1 MRRFVGLL
9 LCLSLALPGASLSA
23 EKGLAIKGVRYFSY
37 PTFTRVVLELESAG
51 PYVLTKD
58 QDGRRLIFTAYEGPL
73 VLKAQQ
79 MPLINDGV
87 VKTIEGKEDGGKQFI
102 FVNLDSAAGEVKD
115 FVLRNPD
122 RVVLDVSRGPAGPPI
137 PTPPGRKAVVVML
150 DPGHGG
156 KDRGLVFAQ
165 GQEKSL
171 TLELARAVKKLAAK
185 KESGFSIV
193 LTREKD
199 QSLSLDERAAI
210 SNSAGAALFLG
221 FHAGAGKDVRVY
233 VLELD
238 PPSRP
243 GGVSGGRKDFIGFE
257 TESEQ
262 QKMFWGRQQALHTQE
277 SNGLGRRLIHQM
289 TGRADAEPM
298 QAPVAALGAVDAAA
312 VVVEVGVELD
322 RTKTAEAIVKGIE
335 QYVREKR

>member
-1 MRRFVGLL
+1 MRKFVGLL
-9 LCLSLALPGASLSA
+9 LCLSLTLPGASLSTQ
-23 EKGLAIKGVRYFSY
+23 KGLAIKGVRYFSY
-37 PTFTRVVLELESAG
+37 PTFTRVVLEVESAG

-73 VLKAQQ
+73 ALKAQQ

-102 FVNLDSAAGEVKD
+102 FINLDSAAGEVKD

-122 RVVLDVSRGPAGPPI
+122 RVVLDVSKGPAGPPV
-137 PTPPGRKAVVVML
+137 PASSGRKTVIVML

-156 KDRGLVFAQ
+156 KDKGLVFAQ

-171 TLELARAVKKLAAK
+171 TLELARAVKRLAAK
-185 KESGFSIV
+185 KESGLSIAF
-193 LTREKD
+193 TREKD

-210 SNSAGAALFLG
+210 TNSAGATLYLSI
-221 FHAGAGKDVRVY
+221 HAGAGKDMRVY

-238 PPSRP
+238 SQHRP
-243 GGVSGGRKDFIGFE
+243 GGVSGGRRDFIGFE

-262 QKMFWGRQQALHTQE
+262 QQMFWGRQQAVHIQE
-277 SNGLGRRLIHQM
+277 SNSLGRRLIQQM
-289 TGRADAEPM
+289 TGRADAEPI
-298 QAPVAALGAVDAAA
+298 QAPLAALGAVDAAA
-312 VVVEVGVELD
+312 AVVEIGAELD

>member
-1 MRRFVGLL
+1 MRTFLGLL

-23 EKGLAIKGVRYFSY
+23 QKGLAIKGVRFFSY
-37 PTFTRVVLELESAG
+37 PTFTRIVLELESAG

-73 VLKAQQ
+73 ALKAQQ

-87 VKTIEGKEDGGKQFI
+87 VKTIEGKEEGDKQFI
-102 FVNLDSAAGEVKD
+102 FINLDSAAGEVKD

-122 RVVLDVSRGPAGPPI
+122 RVVLDISKGTAGPPV
-137 PTPPGRKAVVVML
+137 PAPSGRKTVIVML

-171 TLELARAVKKLAAK
+171 TLELARAVKRLAAK
-185 KESGFSIV
+185 KESGLSIAF
-193 LTREKD
+193 TREKD

-210 SNSAGAALFLG
+210 SNSAGATLFLSI
-221 FHAGAGKDVRVY
+221 HAGIGKDMRVY
-233 VLELD
+233 VLEPD
-238 PPSRP
+238 SQHRP
-243 GGVSGGRKDFIGFE
+243 VGVSGGRKDFIGFE

-262 QKMFWGRQQALHTQE
+262 QQMFWGRQQAAHTQE
-277 SNGLGRRLIHQM
+277 SNGLGRRLIQQV
-289 TGRADAEPM
+289 TGRSDAEPI
-298 QAPVAALGAVDAAA
+298 QAPLAALGAVDAAA
-312 VVVEVGVELD
+312 VVVEIGAELD
-322 RTKTAEAIVKGIE
+322 RTKTAEAIVRGIE

>member
-1 MRRFVGLL
+1 MRRPIGLL
-9 LCLSLALPGASLSA
+9 LFFILALPGAPLSA

-37 PTFTRVVLELESAG
+37 PTFTRIVLEIESAG
-51 PYVLTKD
+51 PYVLTRD
-58 QDGRRLIFTAYEGPL
+58 QAGRRLIFTAYEGPL
-73 VLKAQQ
+73 ALKAQQ
-79 MPLINDGV
+79 MPLVNDGV
-87 VKTIEGKEDGGKQFI
+87 VKTVEGKEDGGKQFI
-102 FVNLDSAAGEVKD
+102 FINLDSAAGEVKD

-122 RVVLDVSRGPAGPPI
+122 RVVLDVSRGSAGPPV
-137 PTPPGRKAVVVML
+137 PAPSGRKTVIVML

-171 TLELARAVKKLAAK
+171 TLELGRAIKKLAAK
-185 KESGFSIV
+185 KESGLTV
-193 LTREKD
+193 ALTREKD
-199 QSLSLDERAAI
+199 LSLSLDERAAI
-210 SNSAGAALFLG
+210 SNSAGAALFLSL
-221 FHAGAGKDVRVY
+221 HAGAGKDMRVY

-238 PPSRP
+238 SQPPP
-243 GGVSGGRKDFIGFE
+243 GGVSGGRRDFIGFE

-262 QKMFWGRQQALHTQE
+262 QKMFWGRQQSAHTQE
-277 SNGLGRRLIHQM
+277 SNGLGRRLIQQM

-312 VVVEVGVELD
+312 VVVEVGAELD
-322 RTKTAEAIVKGIE
+322 RAKTAEAIVKGIE